1 MKNTITRKTLI
12 IIFLIIQ
19 ILQIISSTFNT
30 VQANIKEG
38 DNIELKGDHECD
50 SLLEYW
56 MKDYNKWSYKIVWYV
71 YYNDPETKEKY
82 PAFCIEPQKEGVG
95 TGYNSYVT
103 SISREND
110 NRIWRILNK
119 GYMGSTYKDWNLEC
133 DDDFYTANKVA
144 LHSLAEGISP
154 KDKYI
159 LGNRSV
165 DGNTVEEIQRRGA
178 KVLEVAQTLYEYG
191 INGTEIY
198 VSPVVN
204 IKKSGETKIQEIKG
218 INYYIQNY
226 LISSNKYLKSYNIS
240 IENFPNETKILN
252 SKNEE
257 INNSCEK
264 NIKIAIPTNKIKQDI
279 DGTIKVE
286 NALIKTNPI
295 YYCKSSIDKAQS
307 YITYTSGYEKTSA
320 KINMQVKA
328 NNCNL
333 QIKKVDKETNKP
345 VANVTFEIKNKEGK
359 KIGESVTDKDGIARI
374 NDITPQIVKIKEIKV
389 PEEYVL
395 SKDEK
400 EIMLEWGKTAQV
412 FFENRKKKGQIEIYK
427 VDKENNKIKLEGVE
441 FNVLDNKNNIVDT
454 LKTNDEGYAITKK
467 LTIGEYTIVETKTKN
482 EYILNEE
489 KQTIEI
495 VEDGEVVKLIITNL
509 LKEQP
514 EEPEQPKEPEPLKPT
529 LPRTGF

>member
-1 MKNTITRKTLI
+1 
-12 IIFLIIQ
+12 
-19 ILQIISSTFNT
+19 
-30 VQANIKEG
+30 
-38 DNIELKGDHECD
+38 
-50 SLLEYW
+50 
-56 MKDYNKWSYKIVWYV
+56 
-71 YYNDPETKEKY
+71 
-82 PAFCIEPQKEGVG
+82 
-95 TGYNSYVT
+95 
-103 SISREND
+103 
-110 NRIWRILNK
+110 
-119 GYMGSTYKDWNLEC
+119 
-133 DDDFYTANKVA
+133 
-144 LHSLAEGISP
+144 
-154 KDKYI
+154 
-159 LGNRSV
+159 
-165 DGNTVEEIQRRGA
+165 
-178 KVLEVAQTLYEYG
+178 
-191 INGTEIY
+191 
-198 VSPVVN
+198 
-204 IKKSGETKIQEIKG
+204 
-218 INYYIQNY
+218 
-226 LISSNKYLKSYNIS
+226 
-240 IENFPNETKILN
+240 
-252 SKNEE
+252 
-257 INNSCEK
+257 
-264 NIKIAIPTNKIKQDI
+264 
-279 DGTIKVE
+279 
-286 NALIKTNPI
+286 
-295 YYCKSSIDKAQS
+295 
-307 YITYTSGYEKTSA
+307 
-320 KINMQVKA
+320 MQVKA

-359 KIGESVTDKDGIARI
+359 KIGEAVTGKDGIARI

-467 LTIGEYTIVETKTKN
+467 LPIGEYTIVETKTKN

-514 EEPEQPKEPEPLKPT
+514 EEPKQPKKPEPLKPT